1 MIMPSHF
8 EGFLMTAAAGHY
20 GDAWILRY
28 IRGDVP
34 SREPDPSS
42 LATLLAAVSLG
53 SPNFLDGLVA

>member
-1 MIMPSHF
+1 
-8 EGFLMTAAAGHY
+8 MTAAAGHY